1 MASQS
6 VFKELHAKEKQRADI
21 DSVDWISKLPDEIL
35 FKILS
40 LLTLHEAATTSV
52 LSSRWIHLWKWAVT
66 VLDFDGSK
74 LLELPRE
81 QFVIPMEP
89 VDIDDWIVLDVD
101 PPDRFSPPRKK
112 AIVVEKRL
120 MYINWVNS
128 VLRQHNASKI
138 SKFRISSNL
147 EIRCNS
153 EGDIDRWLEF
163 AISKRVEYLELSL
176 GVNEDH
182 DFSHW
187 QDYRFSQDC
196 FNHIKSPIGL
206 SDIKYL
212 RSLRLSYVNVTGEVI
227 EHLIANCPLLEELA
241 LHRASR
247 LGNLRIAG
255 SSSSPLPLKN
265 LEVSSYSDLYSLEI
279 DHAPSLARFSFCGE
293 WMDVS
298 VDNCTSLVDV
308 VLYFAD
314 RFNLPSFAFDCLSA
328 YLGQLE
334 SLSMEIHPHDMN
346 FRDMTELT
354 CLEKLKIQVFGGRFN
369 GSMLRLVHLINACP
383 RLHTLRVE
391 CGLVGMGDQGN
402 FQDMKP
408 VEKECRESI
417 KVVEMIDF
425 NGYEIECEFIKYVLK
440 YFIGLE
446 KIVIDGGFNRE
457 LLTLL

>member
-1 MASQS
+1 N
-6 VFKELHAKEKQRADI
+6 L
-21 DSVDWISKLPDEIL
+21 VDWISTLPDEIL
-35 FKILS
+35 VNIIS
-40 LLTLHEAATTSV
+40 LLKFSEALSTSL
-52 LSSRWIHLWKWAVT
+52 LSSKWIHLWKSAVS
-66 VLDFDGSK
+66 VLDFDGLK
-74 LLELPRE
+74 LLDISQPLLPAE
-81 QFVIPMEP
+81 PMGM
-89 VDIDDWIVLDVD
+89 
-101 PPDRFSPPRKK
+101 RKQT
-112 AIVVEKRL
+112 IMVEKRL
-120 MYINWVNS
+120 MYINSVNR
-128 VLRQHNASKI
+128 VLRQINVSKI
-138 SKFRISSNL
+138 KKLIKKFRVSFNLKGESN
-147 EIRCNS
+147 S
-153 EGDIDRWLEF
+153 GGDIDRWIEF
-163 AISKRVEYLELSL
+163 AISKRVESLEPSF
-176 GVNEDH
+176 GVMGN
-182 DFSHW
+182 

-265 LEVSSYSDLYSLEI
+265 VEVSSYSDLYSLEI

-391 CGLVGMGDQGN
+391 VCGLVGMGDQGN

-457 LLTLL
+457 LLTYYEVDLEEIKKCALDLKSLAHPRVEFVLLQ

>member
-1 MASQS
+1 MLAFLFTPFEFNPNS
-6 VFKELHAKEKQRADI
+6 VSFYLLNFLQAKEKQRADI

-52 LSSRWIHLWKWAVT
+52 LSSRWIHLWKSGVT

-81 QFVIPMEP
+81 
-89 VDIDDWIVLDVD
+89 
-101 PPDRFSPPRKK
+101 FSPPRKK

-128 VLRQHNASKI
+128 V
-138 SKFRISSNL
+138 
-147 EIRCNS
+147 
-153 EGDIDRWLEF
+153 
-163 AISKRVEYLELSL
+163 
-176 GVNEDH
+176 
-182 DFSHW
+182 
-187 QDYRFSQDC
+187 
-196 FNHIKSPIGL
+196 IKSPIGL

-265 LEVSSYSDLYSLEI
+265 VEVSSYSDLYSLEI

-334 SLSMEIHPHDMN
+334 SLSMEIHPVS
-346 FRDMTELT
+346 RSILLPLVVLVSLT
-354 CLEKLKIQVFGGRFN
+354 G
-369 GSMLRLVHLINACP
+369 
-383 RLHTLRVE
+383 
-391 CGLVGMGDQGN
+391 
-402 FQDMKP
+402 
-408 VEKECRESI
+408 
-417 KVVEMIDF
+417 
-425 NGYEIECEFIKYVLK
+425 FIVCALQKWNKCYSF
-440 YFIGLE
+440 YI
-446 KIVIDGGFNRE
+446 
-457 LLTLL
+457 LL